1 MSKAHTYVMSIAG
14 LDPSGGAGL
23 LADIKT
29 FEQLGVYG
37 LAVNTANTIQTES
50 HFHSVSWTPLQEVLA
65 CIDALVDEYPI
76 QYVKTGIMPSFG
88 FLLSVM
94 THLKKK
100 QPDIR
105 FIVDPVIR
113 SSTAFEFH
121 STEGDAAL
129 ARLETLKHTYLLTP
143 NIMEACELTGQTD
156 ARQAATQLS
165 EHCHVLLKGGHNAQT
180 PGVDYL
186 YTGNK
191 LVILQSEQPCLSP
204 KHGSGCVLSSAIAAH
219 LALGYE
225 LEMACRHAKHYTE
238 QFLNSH
244 TSLLGTHA

>member
-1 MSKAHTYVMSIAG
+1 MSIAG

-37 LAVNTANTIQTES
+37 LAVNTANTIQTDS
-50 HFHSVSWTPLQEVLA
+50 HFRSIRWTPPEDVLA
-65 CIDALVDEYPI
+65 CIDVLMEEYPV
-76 QYVKTGIMPSFG
+76 QYVKTGIMPSFE
-88 FLLSVM
+88 FLLGIM
-94 THLKKK
+94 THMKQK

-113 SSTAFEFH
+113 SSTDFKFLPDR
-121 STEGDAAL
+121 DATNTTS
-129 ARLETLKHTYLLTP
+129 LEVLKHTYLLTP

-165 EHCHVLLKGGHNAQT
+165 AHCYVFLKGGHNAQT

-186 YTGNK
+186 YAGSK
-191 LVILQSEQPCLSP
+191 LAILQSEQACLSP